1 MASCAATEWN
11 RTNKP
16 WLRGGMLRPTRDGLL
31 ILGLL
36 ALIAGGLSGCA
47 LTGAANTPP
56 NNQQPTGDLSGPP
69 SLGFGNVA
77 VGSSSNQTITL
88 NNSGSAAVNVT
99 QATFSNGSFSAP
111 GLTLPMSVAAGETA
125 TVQIQFAPKSAGA
138 ASGSLSV
145 TSNASNSPVSV
156 SLTGAGTQG
165 QLAASPGTIAFG
177 NIAVNGST
185 SQTITLSNT
194 GSASVT
200 ISQATASGAGF
211 SLSGLNVPATVNAA
225 GNISFTIAFAPTTGG
240 SVSGSIQITSNASN
254 PSLMIS
260 LGGFG
265 TSPTPML
272 SSNPAS
278 VTFGDVAA
286 GQSTSSSVTVTNTG
300 SSTVT
305 ITQVTGPGTPYT
317 VSGITA
323 NQTIGAEQS
332 ATLNVKFSPTTTGSF
347 TSNATITST
356 ATNSP
361 MTIAVAGGSHSVSLS
376 WTASTSTVVGYN
388 VYRTTVSGGPYTLV
402 NPSLVAG
409 TTYTD
414 LGIASGQTYY
424 YVVTAVNSSGSE
436 SVYSNQASASVP
448 TP

>member
-1 MASCAATEWN
+1 MALCAHTGWERAG
-11 RTNKP
+11 KP
-16 WLRGGMLRPTRDGLL
+16 WLSGRRLRPASSRSLLVMGLVL
-31 ILGLL
+31 ITSGL
-36 ALIAGGLSGCA
+36 AGCGS
-47 LTGAANTPP
+47 TGAANTPS
-56 NNQQPTGDLSGPP
+56 NNQQPTGDLSAPP
-69 SLGFGNVA
+69 TLGFGNVA

-99 QATFSNGSFSAP
+99 QATFSNSSFSAP
-111 GLTLPMSVAAGETA
+111 GLTLPMSVAAGQSA
-125 TVQIQFAPKSAGA
+125 TMQIQFAPKSAGA
-138 ASGSLSV
+138 VSGSLSV
-145 TSNASNSPVSV
+145 TSDASNSPVSV

-177 NIAVNGST
+177 NVAVNGST
-185 SQTITLSNT
+185 SQTVTLSNA
-194 GSASVT
+194 GSASVI

-211 SLSGLNVPATVNAA
+211 SLSGLNVPATVNAG
-225 GNISFTIAFAPTTGG
+225 GNISFTVVFAPTIAGSASG
-240 SVSGSIQITSNASN
+240 SVQITSNASN

-265 TSPTPML
+265 TSSTPML
-272 SSNPAS
+272 SSNPTS

-286 GQSTSSSVTVTNTG
+286 GQSTSSNVSVTNTG

-305 ITQVTGPGTPYT
+305 ITQVTGPGAPYT

-332 ATLNVKFSPTTTGSF
+332 ATLNVNFAPTTTGSF
-347 TSNATITST
+347 TGNVTITST

-361 MTIAVAGGSHSVSLS
+361 MAIAIAGGSHSVSLS

-388 VYRTTVSGGPYTLV
+388 VYRGTVSGGPYTLV
-402 NPSLVAG
+402 NSSLVAG

-424 YVVTAVNSSGSE
+424 YVVTAVNSSGAE
-436 SVYSNQASASVP
+436 SVYSNQASAAVP

>member
-1 MASCAATEWN
+1 MESCAEIERK
-11 RTNKP
+11 RTGKP
-16 WLRGGMLRPTRDGLL
+16 WLRDRQFWPASRRNLL
-31 ILGLL
+31 VGALL
-36 ALIAGGLSGCA
+36 VLIASGLTGCA
-47 LTGAANTPP
+47 LTGGANTAA
-56 NNQQPTGDLSGPP
+56 NQQPTGDLSAPP

-99 QATFSNGSFSAP
+99 QANFSNSSFSAP

-125 TVQIQFAPKSAGA
+125 TVQIQFAPKSAGT

-145 TSNASNSPVSV
+145 TSDASNSPVSV

-177 NIAVNGST
+177 NVAVNGST
-185 SQTITLSNT
+185 SQTVTLSNP

-200 ISQATASGAGF
+200 ISRATASGAGF
-211 SLSGLNVPATVNAA
+211 SLSGLNGPTTVNA
-225 GNISFTIAFAPTTGG
+225 GGSISFAVAFAPTIAG
-240 SVSGSIQITSNASN
+240 SASGSIQIASNASD
-254 PSLMIS
+254 PSLTIS

-265 TSPTPML
+265 TTPTPML
-272 SSNPAS
+272 SSNPTS

-305 ITQVTGPGTPYT
+305 ITGVTGPGAPYT

-323 NQTIGAEQS
+323 NQTIAAEQS
-332 ATLNVKFSPTTTGSF
+332 ATLNVNFAPTSTGSF
-347 TSNATITST
+347 TGNATITST

-361 MTIAVAGGSHSVSLS
+361 MTVTVAGGSHSVSLS

-388 VYRTTVSGGPYTLV
+388 VYRGTISGGPYTLV
-402 NPSLVAG
+402 NSSLVAG

-436 SVYSNQASASVP
+436 SVYSNQASAAVP
-448 TP
+448 AP

>member
-1 MASCAATEWN
+1 MASCVDTHWERLGNTGPAS
-11 RTNKP
+11 
-16 WLRGGMLRPTRDGLL
+16 RGSLLVIALL
-31 ILGLL
+31 I
-36 ALIAGGLSGCA
+36 LIAGGLEGCA
-47 LTGAANTPP
+47 LTGGANTPP
-56 NNQQPTGDLSGPP
+56 NNQGDLSAPP

-99 QATFSNGSFSAP
+99 QATFSNSSFSAP
-111 GLTLPMSVAAGETA
+111 GLALPMSVAAGETA
-125 TVQIQFAPKSAGA
+125 TVKIQFAPKSAGA
-138 ASGSLSV
+138 ASGSLSI
-145 TSNASNSPVSV
+145 TSDATNSPVSV

-177 NIAVNGST
+177 NVAVNGST
-185 SQTITLSNT
+185 SQTVTLSNA
-194 GSASVT
+194 GSASVK

-211 SLSGLNVPATVNAA
+211 SLSGLNGPATVNA
-225 GNISFTIAFAPTTGG
+225 GGRISFTVAFAPTIGG
-240 SVSGSIQITSNASN
+240 SAAGSIQIASNASN
-254 PSLMIS
+254 PSLTIS

-265 TSPTPML
+265 TTATPML
-272 SSNPAS
+272 SSNPTS

-300 SSTVT
+300 GSTVT
-305 ITQVTGPGTPYT
+305 ITGVSGPGAPYT

-323 NQTIGAEQS
+323 NQTIAAEQS
-332 ATLNVKFSPTTTGSF
+332 TTLNVNFAPTTTGSF
-347 TSNATITST
+347 TGNATITST

-388 VYRTTVSGGPYTLV
+388 VYRGTVSGGPYTLV
-402 NPSLVAG
+402 NSSLVPG

-436 SVYSNQASASVP
+436 SVYSNQASAAVP